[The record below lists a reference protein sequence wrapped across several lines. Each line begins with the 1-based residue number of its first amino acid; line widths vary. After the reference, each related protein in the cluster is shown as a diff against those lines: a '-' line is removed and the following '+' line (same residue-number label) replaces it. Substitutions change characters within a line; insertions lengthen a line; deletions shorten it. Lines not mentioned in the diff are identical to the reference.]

1 MCVVHNCYVLVFVM
15 SESEA
20 GKLRTIRVSVE
31 ACERLKAMGRKGE
44 TYDDVLKR
52 LLDKVERRKRKKD

>member
-1 MCVVHNCYVLVFVM
+1 M